1 MDILHERFAVVDL
14 ETTGLNDGRNGQKA
28 DNIIEIGA
36 VKIDCGKITEK
47 YSTFVA
53 CADSIPKEITEL
65 TGIKTKD
72 LVGAPSVENAIKRF
86 YEFSRDC
93 TIVGH
98 NILFDYGFIWYYG
111 KQYGYDFNNDIIDTY
126 LLSRE
131 KLHGKV
137 ENYKLSTVAEHFGIN
152 FDPHRALADAEA
164 AAKILLALAKT

>member
-14 ETTGLNDGRNGQKA
+14 ETTGLNDGHNGKKA

-36 VKIDCGKITEK
+36 VKIERGIMTEK

-93 TIVGH
+93 NIVGH
-98 NILFDYGFIWYYG
+98 NILFDYGFIRYYG
-111 KQYGYDFNNDIIDTY
+111 KQYGYDFNNNIIDTY

-137 ENYKLSTVAEHFGIN
+137 EDYKLATVAKHFGIN
-152 FDPHRALADAEA
+152 FDPHRALAGAEA
-164 AAKILLALAKT
+164 TAKLFLELAKT